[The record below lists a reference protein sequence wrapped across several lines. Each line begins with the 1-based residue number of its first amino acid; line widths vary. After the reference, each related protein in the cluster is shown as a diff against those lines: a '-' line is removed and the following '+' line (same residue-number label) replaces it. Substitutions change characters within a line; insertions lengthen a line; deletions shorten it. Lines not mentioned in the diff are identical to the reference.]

1 MRATH
6 ELKSLRTGVI
16 AMKDRFLSERRA
28 LLGVGLAAAG
38 GALCARAA
46 AQQPKI
52 SKSQASYQDT
62 PKGEQQCDR
71 CAHFMAPDSCKLV
84 EGKISRSGWCSLYSA
99 KPK

>member
-1 MRATH
+1 
-6 ELKSLRTGVI
+6 
-16 AMKDRFLSERRA
+16 MKDRFLSERRA

-52 SKSQASYQDT
+52 TKSQASYQDK
-62 PKGEQQCDR
+62 PKGEQQCDG
-71 CAHFMAPDSCKLV
+71 CAHFMSPDSCNLV
-84 EGKISRSGWCSLYSA
+84 EGKISRTGWCSLYAA